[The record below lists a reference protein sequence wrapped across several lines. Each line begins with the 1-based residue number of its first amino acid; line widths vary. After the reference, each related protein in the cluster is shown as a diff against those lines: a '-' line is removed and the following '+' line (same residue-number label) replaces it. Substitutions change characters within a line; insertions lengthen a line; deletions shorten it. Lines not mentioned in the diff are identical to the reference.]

1 MTLGRYRVVVT
12 DVDGTLVDDRQNI
25 SSANAKAIRK
35 FQECGGLVTLATG
48 RVEDSARPFVRA
60 LGIRIPVILYNG
72 AKIFDFA
79 SGTCRYESRLEPFV
93 AETVLAAVRSCG
105 LDAVFYADGSAGV
118 LKRSAVIEAYER
130 KDGIRC
136 RELGPDADR
145 FARRSVKILIIEESG
160 CFEVIEDALQSVGEH
175 CSIVRSE
182 PTYLEVLP
190 KGISKGSALIR
201 LSEILEVPLEEMIA
215 VGDQLNDLDMIRLA
229 GLGVA
234 VGNAHEAVKKAADV
248 VVRSHLEDA
257 VADIIERFALG
268 GEDSEA

>member
-25 SSANAKAIRK
+25 SDANLEAIRK
-35 FQECGGLVTLATG
+35 FQERGGLVTLATG

-60 LGIRIPVILYNG
+60 LGIKIPVILYNG
-72 AKIFDFA
+72 AKIFDFK
-79 SGTCRYESRLEPFV
+79 SETCRFESRLEPFV
-93 AETVLAAVRSCG
+93 AETVLAAVRSFG
-105 LDAVFYADGSAGV
+105 LDAVFYADGAAGV

-136 RELGPDADR
+136 RELGPDAER
-145 FARRSVKILIIEESG
+145 FVRRSVKILVIDETGGFST
-160 CFEVIEDALQSVGEH
+160 IEDALQDVREH

-190 KGISKGSALIR
+190 KGVSKGNALIK
-201 LSEILEVPLEEMIA
+201 LSEMLGVPLQAVIA

-234 VGNAHEAVKKAADV
+234 VGNAHQEVKRAADV

-257 VADIIERFALG
+257 IADIIERYALG
-268 GEDSEA
+268 GEDFGV